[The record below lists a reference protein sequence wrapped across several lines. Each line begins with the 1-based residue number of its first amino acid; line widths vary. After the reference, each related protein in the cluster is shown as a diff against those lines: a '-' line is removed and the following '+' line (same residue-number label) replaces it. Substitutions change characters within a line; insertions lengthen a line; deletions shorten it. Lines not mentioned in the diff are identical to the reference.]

1 MTHKMITTILITIL
15 SSSIYFTSQT
25 TNESTVPAIQVQ
37 ETDKV
42 TDVVLDL
49 DLGQELNNPLNYS
62 VDYDDTINS
71 TDLSED
77 FFYGE
82 NWHDIEYIH
91 HLALKAYIVTIN
103 ELTYTFFTDLSGSSY
118 YMIGTVDGI
127 ENGQNVGVFVSKVS
141 NTIYGFTDTSFTF
154 TYEDSFKDY
163 DTVKEELQYMYEH
176 QVINEGNSL

>member
-1 MTHKMITTILITIL
+1 MTHKMITTILITLL
-15 SSSIYFTSQT
+15 SSSMYFITQ
-25 TNESTVPAIQVQ
+25 STVDSTTMDTQV
-37 ETDKV
+37 EDTDKV

-49 DLGQELNNPLNYS
+49 DLGQEINNPLNYS
-62 VDYDDTINS
+62 LDYDAAIND
-71 TDLSED
+71 TDLSEY

-118 YMIGTVDGI
+118 YMVGIVDGI
-127 ENGQNVGVFVSKVS
+127 ENGQNVGVFVSKVN

-163 DTVKEELQYMYEH
+163 DMVKEDIQYIYEH